1 MSFFVCGVC
10 VCACVYVLVCMLVCL
25 ERVVKQNVRRTEYHT
40 RGRMWNMCVIFG
52 TPSEKWHCVSFSVH
66 RPKNGTLVPK
76 TVRHFKRYA
85 VALFL
90 AFRTFLRE
98 KRYAV
103 RLHGTQRTLSK
114 RTTVPFQNVRC
125 TLFGTPYAFQSQ
137 LLYRLS
143 PHTKSINRTH
153 VPFLVREAV
162 FGMHILYFVCVRLM
176 VRCTV
181 FRTRVLYFA

>member
-1 MSFFVCGVC
+1 MPFFVCGVC

-52 TPSEKWHCVSFSVH
+52 TPSEKWYA
-66 RPKNGTLVPK
+66 RTKNGTLVPK
-76 TVRHFKRYA
+76 TVRHFNRYA

-153 VPFLVREAV
+153 VPFLVWVAV
-162 FGMHILYFVCVRLM
+162 FGMHVLYFVCVRLM

-181 FRTRVLYFA
+181 FRTHVLYFV

>member
-1 MSFFVCGVC
+1 
-10 VCACVYVLVCMLVCL
+10 
-25 ERVVKQNVRRTEYHT
+25 
-40 RGRMWNMCVIFG
+40 
-52 TPSEKWHCVSFSVH
+52 VSFSVH

-76 TVRHFKRYA
+76 TTQHFKRYGE
-85 VALFL
+85 ALFL

-103 RLHGTQRTLSK
+103 RLCGTQRTLSK
-114 RTTVPFQNVRC
+114 RTTVPFQKVRG

-153 VPFLVREAV
+153 VPFLVRVAV

-181 FRTRVLYFA
+181 FRTHVLYFA

>member
-52 TPSEKWHCVSFSVH
+52 TPSEKWYA
-66 RPKNGTLVPK
+66 RTNNGTLVPK

-125 TLFGTPYAFQSQ
+125 TLFGTPYVFRYAFC
-137 LLYRLS
+137 
-143 PHTKSINRTH
+143 
-153 VPFLVREAV
+153 VPFIAAHKVHKSYSMRK
-162 FGMHILYFVCVRLM
+162 M
-176 VRCTV
+176 VHSYQKRYDTSNG
-181 FRTRVLYFA
+181 TL